1 MRRVFAGVD
10 WAENNHVACL
20 VEADGEVIA
29 RVTVAHD
36 KAGIARLITTLAGA
50 EVAGVGI
57 ERSDGPLVTALLA
70 AGLPVFVIAPSQ
82 VKHLRSRYGSAGN
95 KDDRFDAFVLADVV
109 RTDQR
114 RLTPLVSDRQ
124 DTQTLR
130 ALVRA
135 RKDLVGHRLAV
146 ANQLRAHLLIVL
158 PGVVGLFSE
167 LDAMTSRAF
176 IAAFGTQD
184 GVDTLTVEQLQPWL
198 TERHYHVRSATVLLQ
213 RLRAAAPG
221 VTGAA
226 GQALSGITQAYLAAL
241 NTVMSQIDALEAQI
255 ADALAAHPDAVIF
268 TSLPRA
274 GTVRAARLLAEIG
287 DCRGRFPTAASLA
300 GLAGVTASTRQSGHT
315 RIVAF
320 RWAVDKQLR
329 DAVCDFAGD
338 SRKANPWAADL
349 YQQARARGKN
359 HNHATR
365 ILARA
370 WLAIIFKCWTTNTPY
385 QPAQHRALQTLLQQ
399 QPNPWVDTGHS
410 RRRPVAALP
419 AMVVRW
425 LRFVRATP
433 GPNRRHPPLRRASR
447 PTVWPPHGAGESFR
461 RVRSAKGAAGL
472 GGPQLP
478 SLELCSMRPPQLQ
491 VPSARRPADALPNH
505 DLRRPIPSGAAS
517 ATASGCGTTRPPN
530 RRAANHP
537 AQADHD
543 SIGLWDLTAAEAAC
557 REQQR
562 PTAERS
568 CDLGL
573 RWRR

>member
-1 MRRVFAGVD
+1 MTSVAGSGPVTRVFAGVD
-10 WAENNHVACL
+10 WAENNHVGCL
-20 VEADGEVIA
+20 VDADGEVIE
-29 RVTVAHD
+29 RVTIAHD
-36 KAGIARLITTLAGA
+36 KAGIARLITMLLGC

-114 RLTPLVSDRQ
+114 RLAPLVSDRQ

-167 LDAMTSRAF
+167 LDATTSRAF

-184 GVDTLTVEQLQPWL
+184 TVDALTVEQLQPWL
-198 TERHYHVRSATVLLQ
+198 IERHYHVRPATTLLQ
-213 RLRAAAPG
+213 RLREAAPG

-241 NTVMSQIDALEAQI
+241 NTVMSQIEALEAQI
-255 ADALAAHPDAVIF
+255 DGALAVHPDAVIF

-300 GLAGVTASTRQSGHT
+300 GLAGVTPSTRQSGHT

-370 WLAIIFKCWTTNTPY
+370 WLSIIFKCWTTNTPY
-385 QPAQHRALQTLLQQ
+385 QPAQHHALQTLLQQ
-399 QPNPWVDTGHS
+399 HPQPTG
-410 RRRPVAALP
+410 
-419 AMVVRW
+419 
-425 LRFVRATP
+425 
-433 GPNRRHPPLRRASR
+433 
-447 PTVWPPHGAGESFR
+447 
-461 RVRSAKGAAGL
+461 
-472 GGPQLP
+472 
-478 SLELCSMRPPQLQ
+478 
-491 VPSARRPADALPNH
+491 
-505 DLRRPIPSGAAS
+505 
-517 ATASGCGTTRPPN
+517 
-530 RRAANHP
+530 
-537 AQADHD
+537 
-543 SIGLWDLTAAEAAC
+543 
-557 REQQR
+557 
-562 PTAERS
+562 
-568 CDLGL
+568 
-573 RWRR
+573 